1 MKQLACMT
9 FLLGMAVSLPAQT
22 LTVGSPSIAPGGTAT
37 IPVTLATGGASI
49 AGLQLDIPYPSNV
62 TVNNITLGSAAT
74 AANKEISQT
83 AIPSQY
89 YSSAPGQ
96 RVIIIGAGLT
106 DSSVPSTADNLI
118 ADGVVANLS
127 VTVPGTAVLGSTI
140 LLTLANVAA
149 TTAGAL
155 NVAPVSVTL
164 TPANG
169 TITVQVVSTY
179 LVGDVA
185 PFTTNTVGGF
195 GDGVLDI
202 QDLIQEF
209 FAVNNVSTPPT
220 CSDRF
225 DAMDTSPADSGTTRG
240 GNGMLDIQDLI
251 LEFFRVNNVDQS
263 RPTRASR
270 GLCPGSTNMTANV
283 ATPARRAVAKPPAEI
298 GGTLLLGSAEGSGTA
313 QERVPVYLQAGRD
326 LVRVALTFGLGD
338 QKSQLRFEAAPGTVP
353 SMLQDGQPGYVVAAW
368 LEGLNVNAGQRLL
381 LGYIVGPSGWAENLK
396 VFGVSASGLT
406 DNRLVGL
413 NVSGAELVQ
422 Q

>member
-1 MKQLACMT
+1 MT

-49 AGLQLDIPYPSNV
+49 AGLQFDIIYDSRV
-62 TVNNITLGSAAT
+62 TNMSITLGSAAT
-74 AANKEISQT
+74 AANKEISPPT
-83 AIPSQY
+83 AIPNTNY
-89 YSSAPGQ
+89 PSAGPGQ
-96 RVIIIGAGLT
+96 RVVIIGVGPNDL
-106 DSSVPSTADNLI
+106 SVPNTADNTF
-118 ADGVVANLS
+118 ASAGGVVANLA
-127 VTVPGTAVLGSTI
+127 VTVSGTAALGSTI
-140 LLTLANVAA
+140 PLTLANVAA
-149 TTAGAL
+149 TTAGAQG
-155 NVAPVSVTL
+155 VAPVSVTL

-240 GNGMLDIQDLI
+240 GNGVLDIQDLI
-251 LEFFRVNNVDQS
+251 LEFFRVNNVDPS
-263 RPTRASR
+263 RPTRASL

-381 LGYIVGPSGWAENLK
+381 LGYIVGPSGSAENLK